1 MSVSRQRIEMYDTTL
16 RDGTQSHNVSLSL
29 NDKLMVA
36 AKLDSLGVDYIE
48 GGYPL
53 SNARDAAFFKE
64 IRHVRF
70 SHARVAAFGMT
81 RRRGTRPEAD
91 EGLKA
96 LLDSEAPVLTV
107 VGKTWDVQV
116 REVLQVGEQENIDM
130 IAESVAFLARRGR
143 EVIYDAEHFFDG
155 YAANSA
161 YALKTLLAAQEAGA
175 TCLVLCDTNGGSLP
189 DHVAACIDAVR
200 PHIKVKL
207 GIHTHNDAGLA
218 VANTLAAIQHGAV
231 HAQGTIN
238 GIGERCGNVD
248 LTTVAANLA
257 VKMNKDVLTADGLKR
272 LTEVSRYV
280 YEVLNLVPP
289 DSQPYVGPYAFAHK
303 GGMHVHAVGRVTRSY
318 EHIDPKL
325 VGNERRVL
333 ISELSGAS
341 GVAAKIGRKLDV
353 AHDKALQRRLLKRLQ
368 EFEHEGYVYE
378 SAEASFELL
387 CRKELGLYHPFWQL
401 DHWRAVA
408 LRSADSAEPDTE
420 VIVRLKV
427 NGALE
432 HHVSGGHGPVDAMAN
447 ALMKALRPHYPE
459 VDQVRLIDYKVRVID
474 ARAATAARVRVTIEF
489 RDELTHE
496 IYGTVGVSENIIE
509 ASWIA
514 LVDGIEYALIN
525 HEERKRAGR
534 REKTGDGRQKAEGK
548 RKAQRG
554 RRKSAGSEAS
564 GSGAQRAERA

>member
-1 MSVSRQRIEMYDTTL
+1 MSSTRQRIEIYDTTL

-29 NDKLMVA
+29 HDKVMIA

-53 SNARDAAFFKE
+53 SNARDAAFFEEARGFK
-64 IRHVRF
+64 F
-70 SHARVAAFGMT
+70 SHAKIAAFGMT
-81 RRRGTRPEAD
+81 RRRGTRANKD
-91 EGLKA
+91 EGLRA
-96 LLDSEAPVLTV
+96 LLDTQARVITI
-107 VGKTWDVQV
+107 VGKTWDMQV
-116 REVLQVGEQENIDM
+116 RDVLQISEQENLDM
-130 IAESVAFLARRGR
+130 IAESVAFLAGEGR

-155 YAANSA
+155 YEDNARYS
-161 YALKTLLAAQEAGA
+161 LKTLQVAQEAGA
-175 TCLVLCDTNGGSLP
+175 SCLVLCDTNGGSLP
-189 DHVAACIDAVR
+189 DRIGAFMDAIR
-200 PHIKVKL
+200 PHIRVKL

-218 VANTLAAIQHGAV
+218 VGNTLAAIEHGAV

-248 LTTVAANLA
+248 LTTIAANLSA
-257 VKMNKDVLTADGLKR
+257 KMNKDVLTADGLKR

-289 DSQPYVGPYAFAHK
+289 DNQPYVGPFAFAHK
-303 GGMHVHAVGRVTRSY
+303 GGMHVHAVRRVARSY
-318 EHIDPKL
+318 EHIDPKT

-341 GVAAKIGRKLDV
+341 GVAEKIGQKLDV
-353 AHDKALQRRLLKRLQ
+353 AHDKNLQRKLLKRLQ
-368 EFEHEGYVYE
+368 EFEEEGYVYE

-387 CRKELGLYHPFWQL
+387 CRKELGLYHPFWEL

-408 LRSADSAEPDTE
+408 LRSARSSESDTE
-420 VIVRLKV
+420 VIVRLRI

-447 ALMKALRPHYPE
+447 ALVKALRPHYPE
-459 VDQVRLIDYKVRVID
+459 VDQVRLIDYKVRVIN

-489 RDELTHE
+489 RDEMTHE
-496 IYGTVGVSENIIE
+496 IYGTVGVSENVIE

-514 LVDGIEYALIN
+514 LVDGIEYSLIN
-525 HEERKRAGR
+525 HEESVRKTAP
-534 REKTGDGRQKAEGK
+534 KKPSKA
-548 RKAQRG
+548 RKP
-554 RRKSAGSEAS
+554 K
-564 GSGAQRAERA
+564 